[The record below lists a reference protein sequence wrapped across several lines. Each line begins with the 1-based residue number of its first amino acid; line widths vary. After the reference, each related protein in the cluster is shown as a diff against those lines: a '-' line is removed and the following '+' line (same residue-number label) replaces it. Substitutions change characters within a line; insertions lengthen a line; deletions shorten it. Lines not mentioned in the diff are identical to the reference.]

1 MLQPGLR
8 STLAR
13 AFRATH
19 QADQRPFGLHPNL
32 MNATPAPWNRRIT
45 AQLLD
50 LSLLAAL
57 LSLLAQ
63 VLPDGPP
70 RVRSMSFFIVQDFIN
85 YFTLVA
91 VAILLTFV
99 VFQSVKAKKA
109 TPGQKLLKLQLT
121 TLDGKAPQPE
131 QVNIRR
137 SAAFRNILLIM
148 LPGPII
154 ALIVGVTVAVL
165 LKTPFTTTDQ
175 LLLQLDIPKGIR
187 YTIHGLSFLA
197 LMAATWAIAIRPAI
211 RYFEKSH
218 GGLTKLDMKSGT
230 THVLANKA

>member
-1 MLQPGLR
+1 
-8 STLAR
+8 
-13 AFRATH
+13 
-19 QADQRPFGLHPNL
+19 
-32 MNATPAPWNRRIT
+32 MNVTPATWNRRIT

-50 LSLLAAL
+50 LGLLAAL
-57 LSLLAQ
+57 LTLLAK
-63 VLPDGPP
+63 VLPYGPP
-70 RVRSMSFFIVQDFIN
+70 PVRSMFFFTVQDFMI

-91 VAILLTFV
+91 VAIVL
-99 VFQSVKAKKA
+99 VFFAFQLVKVTKA

-121 TLDGKAPQPE
+121 ALDGKAPQPE

-137 SAAFRNILLIM
+137 SAACRNILLIM

-154 ALIVGVTVAVL
+154 ALIVGVAVAVL
-165 LKTPFTTTDQ
+165 LNIPFTTTDQ
-175 LLLQLDIPKGIR
+175 LLLQLDIPKGLR

-197 LMAATWAIAIRPAI
+197 LLVATWAIAIRPAI
-211 RYFEKSH
+211 RYFEKAH

>member
-1 MLQPGLR
+1 
-8 STLAR
+8 
-13 AFRATH
+13 
-19 QADQRPFGLHPNL
+19 
-32 MNATPAPWNRRIT
+32 MNVTPATWNRRIT

-57 LSLLAQ
+57 LTLIAK
-63 VLPDGPP
+63 VLPYGPP
-70 RVRSMSFFIVQDFIN
+70 PVRSMLFFTVQDFIF

-91 VAILLTFV
+91 AAILLIFFA
-99 VFQSVKAKKA
+99 FQSVKVTKA
-109 TPGQKLLKLQLT
+109 TPGQKLLQLQLT
-121 TLDGKAPQPE
+121 TLDGKAPQSE

-137 SAAFRNILLIM
+137 SAAFQNILLIM

-197 LMAATWAIAIRPAI
+197 LIAATWAIAIRPAI
-211 RYFEKSH
+211 RYFEKSQS
-218 GGLTKLDMKSGT
+218 GLTKLDMKSGT
-230 THVLANKA
+230 THVLANSA

>member
-1 MLQPGLR
+1 
-8 STLAR
+8 
-13 AFRATH
+13 
-19 QADQRPFGLHPNL
+19 
-32 MNATPAPWNRRIT
+32 MNVTPATWNRRIA
-45 AQLLD
+45 AQFLD

-57 LSLLAQ
+57 LTLLAQ
-63 VLPDGPP
+63 VLPNGPP
-70 RVRSMSFFIVQDFIN
+70 TVRSMSFFIVQDFIN

-91 VAILLTFV
+91 VAIVLTFV
-99 VFQSVKAKKA
+99 AFQSVKATKA

-121 TLDGKAPQPE
+121 SLDGKAPQPE
-131 QVNIRR
+131 QVNVRR
-137 SAAFRNILLIM
+137 SVAFRNILLIM

-197 LMAATWAIAIRPAI
+197 LMAATWAIALRPAM
-211 RYFEKSH
+211 RYFENSQ
-218 GGLTKLDMKSGT
+218 GGLTKLDMKSGA

>member
-1 MLQPGLR
+1 
-8 STLAR
+8 
-13 AFRATH
+13 
-19 QADQRPFGLHPNL
+19 
-32 MNATPAPWNRRIT
+32 MNVTPAAWNRRVT

-50 LSLLAAL
+50 LGLLAAL
-57 LSLLAQ
+57 LTLIAK
-63 VLPDGPP
+63 VLPYGPP
-70 RVRSMSFFIVQDFIN
+70 PVRSMSFFTVQDFII

-91 VAILLTFV
+91 AAILLTFFA
-99 VFQSVKAKKA
+99 FQSVKVTKA
-109 TPGQKLLKLQLT
+109 TPGQKLLKLRLT
-121 TLDGKAPQPE
+121 ALDGKAPRPE
-131 QVNIRR
+131 QVNVRR

-165 LKTPFTTTDQ
+165 LNAPFTTTDK
-175 LLLQLDIPKGIR
+175 LLLQLEIPKGIR
-187 YTIHGLSFLA
+187 YMIHGLSFLA
-197 LMAATWAIAIRPAI
+197 LIAATWTIAIRPAI